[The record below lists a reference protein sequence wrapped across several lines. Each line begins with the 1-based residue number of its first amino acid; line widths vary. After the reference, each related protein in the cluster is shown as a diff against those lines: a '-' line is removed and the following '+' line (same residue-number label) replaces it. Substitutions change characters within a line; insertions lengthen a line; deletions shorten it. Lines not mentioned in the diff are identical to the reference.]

1 MGGAKTFGRMFVRWL
16 VLGGVVR
23 LCCQCVCCVV
33 LSMGAPMGWG
43 VACGGTPLGSIPR
56 VYFWLPC
63 FVIVIRGRGCRSTVV
78 LGIPHSVPPVLEQ
91 AGVFSG
97 RGPPVLP
104 TLGVRVC

>member
-33 LSMGAPMGWG
+33 LGLGAPSWWG
-43 VACGGTPLGSIPR
+43 VVCGPTPLGSIPR
-56 VYFWLPC
+56 VC
-63 FVIVIRGRGCRSTVV
+63 FCRSYLVAGKWRGCRSVRV

-91 AGVFSG
+91 AGVFSS

-104 TLGVRVC
+104 TLSVRMC